1 MVHWPKMSLLE
12 AGLTFALKTDSQMLC
27 IPNSLLAGW
36 ALVRVH
42 GDPETRM
49 GEENNR
55 EDGG

>member
-1 MVHWPKMSLLE
+1 MSLLE

>member
-1 MVHWPKMSLLE
+1 MSLLE

-42 GDPETRM
+42 RDPYGGREQEKM
-49 GEENNR
+49 GADVR
-55 EDGG
+55 LDR